1 MGDNCDPNNCS
12 RCDRYAERI
21 AAFKQD
27 IKDAPHFNANETR
40 DMLALFDLMNQD
52 KQRSVVRG
60 YALFQK
66 FKDDQTLSSEVRQKL
81 KASKDYQA
89 FVSFY
94 KAAR

>member
-21 AAFKQD
+21 AAFKKD
-27 IKDAPHFNANETR
+27 ITDAPHFNTDESTA
-40 DMLALFDLMNQD
+40 MLALFDLMNQE
-52 KQRSVVRG
+52 KQRAIVRG

-66 FKDDQTLSSEVRQKL
+66 FKDDQTLSTEVRKKL
-81 KASKDYQA
+81 KESKDYQA

-94 KAAR
+94 KTAR